1 MNTIRPMAVAD
12 KTAVMEILHRS
23 GFFNRAEISVAEELI
38 DIFLNDPQQNDYRVV
53 VIEGDQQQVAG
64 YLCYGPSPLTRGTYD
79 LYWIAVDP
87 DQQGKGLGRL
97 LVTWLEQKLEATH
110 GRLLI
115 IETSSQTRY
124 EGTRRFY
131 LNMHYRESVRIADFY
146 NRGDD
151 RLIYVKYLEQ
161 KGA

>member
-1 MNTIRPMAVAD
+1 MNMIRPMTVAD
-12 KTAVMEILHRS
+12 KRAVVEILHRT
-23 GFFNRAEISVAEELI
+23 GFFPDAEIAVAEELI
-38 DIFLNDPQQNDYRVV
+38 DIFLNDLQQNDYRVV
-53 VIEGDQQQVAG
+53 IIEGDQQQVAG

-87 DQQGKGLGRL
+87 DQQGKGLGRQ
-97 LVTWLEQKLEATH
+97 LVSWLEQKLEGTH

-124 EGTRRFY
+124 EATRRFY

-146 NRGDD
+146 KHGDD
-151 RLIYVKYLEQ
+151 RLIYVKYLAQ
-161 KGA
+161 KGV

>member
-1 MNTIRPMAVAD
+1 MNAIRPMMASDKPAVIR
-12 KTAVMEILHRS
+12 ILHRTQ
-23 GFFNRAEISVAEELI
+23 FFNDAEIAVAEELI
-38 DIFLNDPQQNDYRVV
+38 DIFLNDPQQNDYRIV
-53 VIEGDQQQVAG
+53 VIEGDQRRVAG

-87 DQQGKGLGRL
+87 DQQGKGLGRQ

-124 EGTRRFY
+124 EATRRFY

-146 NRGDD
+146 KHGDD

-161 KGA
+161 KGV